1 MIGKGTQAALDMYRC
16 AEDVV
21 FDKEKIR
28 DILEEAADRFSLKE
42 LALYATENDEGDDF
56 CFVMLCTN
64 GHLFLHV
71 FPTYGYV
78 EADIFTLE
86 SGANP
91 EQVAVFLRQEFG
103 PDQSKLTTLKRG
115 DYGSIKD
122 MKPQRK
128 KMVKTMRRA
137 KNAGAKLKKFMTWKN
152 TKEEDGKQEALV
164 GASCF

>member
-1 MIGKGTQAALDMYRC
+1 
-16 AEDVV
+16 
-21 FDKEKIR
+21 
-28 DILEEAADRFSLKE
+28 
-42 LALYATENDEGDDF
+42 
-56 CFVMLCTN
+56 MLCTN

-91 EQVAVFLRQEFG
+91 EQVEVFLRQEFV
-103 PDQSKLTTLKRG
+103 PDHSKLTTLKRG
-115 DYGSIKD
+115 DYGSIMD

-152 TKEEDGKQEALV
+152 TKE
-164 GASCF
+164 

>member
-16 AEDVV
+16 PEDVV

-28 DILEEAADRFSLKE
+28 DILEEASDRFSLKE

-152 TKEEDGKQEALV
+152 TKE
-164 GASCF
+164 

>member
-1 MIGKGTQAALDMYRC
+1 MYRC

-137 KNAGAKLKKFMTWKN
+137 TPKNRTENKRLSLAPLVFDNQRKN
-152 TKEEDGKQEALV
+152 NHEIHLLGY
-164 GASCF
+164 

>member
-16 AEDVV
+16 AEEIV
-21 FDKEKIR
+21 FDKKKIR
-28 DILEEAADRFSLKE
+28 DVLEEAAERFSLKE
-42 LALYATENDEGDDF
+42 LALYSTENDEGDDF

-64 GHLFLHV
+64 GHIFLHV

-78 EADIFTLE
+78 EADVFTLE
-86 SGANP
+86 SAASP

-103 PDQSKLTTLKRG
+103 PDQTKLTTLKRG

-137 KNAGAKLKKFMTWKN
+137 KNAGAKLKKFMTWKKN
-152 TKEEDGKQEALV
+152 RE
-164 GASCF
+164 

>member
-1 MIGKGTQAALDMYRC
+1 MYRC
-16 AEDVV
+16 AEEVV

-28 DILEEAADRFSLKE
+28 DILEEAAERFCLKE
-42 LALYATENDEGDDF
+42 LALYSTENDEGDDF

-78 EADIFTLE
+78 EADVFTLE
-86 SGANP
+86 SAANP

-137 KNAGAKLKKFMTWKN
+137 KNAGAKLKKFMTWKKTRN
-152 TKEEDGKQEALV
+152 KTKNKRLCC